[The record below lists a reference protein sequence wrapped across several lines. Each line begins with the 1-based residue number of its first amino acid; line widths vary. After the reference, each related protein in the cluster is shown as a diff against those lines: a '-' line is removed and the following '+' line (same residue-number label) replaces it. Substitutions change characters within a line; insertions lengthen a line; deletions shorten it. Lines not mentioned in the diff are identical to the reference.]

1 MFRSKTTFIV
11 GAGASCEA
19 QLPSGERLKELI
31 GKAIDIRFND
41 HFNRVHTGDPR
52 IVHAFRQKV
61 QDTTGDINPY
71 LRKSWQIRDIVPHA
85 ALSIDNYLDAHQGDE
100 ELELCGKLGIAK
112 CILDAENSSLLR
124 RTEWHRENFSL
135 PGLRDTWYVQF
146 LKLLTENV
154 RVADL
159 DTIFDNI
166 AFVVFNY
173 DRCIE
178 HFLAQGIQ
186 EYYNI
191 DRVRAVAL
199 VKRIP
204 IFHPYGTVGSLPWME
219 DNDKPQTDFGDN
231 ERMDLLSIAGN
242 IKTFSE
248 QMDDEMVLNSLR
260 THVAEAETLVFLGF
274 AFHRQNLELIRPPE
288 PAFTKRIFATVMG
301 VSDSDQDHIKSDLVA
316 TLQIESDDEGNVLQM
331 YRPDDTDA
339 EVVFFNGNCNDLF
352 RNYWRSL
359 SGSA

>member
-1 MFRSKTTFIV
+1 VFRSKTTFIV

-31 GKAIDIRFND
+31 GTAIDIRFND
-41 HFNRVHTGDPR
+41 FGREHTGDPR
-52 IVHAFRQKV
+52 IVQALRQKV
-61 QDTTGDINPY
+61 ADTTRDINPY
-71 LRKSWQIRDIVPHA
+71 LHKARQIRDIVPHA

-100 ELELCGKLGIAK
+100 ALELCGKLGISK
-112 CILDAENSSLLR
+112 CILDAEHRSLLR
-124 RTEWHRENFSL
+124 RTERHRENFSL
-135 PGLRDTWYVQF
+135 PALKDTWYVQF

-154 RVADL
+154 RLADI
-159 DTIFDNI
+159 DSIFDNT
-166 AFVVFNY
+166 AFIIFNY

-178 HFLAQGIQ
+178 QFLSQAIQ

-191 DRVRAVAL
+191 DRQRAVNI

-204 IFHPYGTVGSLPWME
+204 IYHPYGTVGTLPWME
-219 DNDKPQTDFGDN
+219 ERDQPQIAFGDN
-231 ERMDLLSIAGN
+231 EDINLLDIAGN

-248 QMDDEMVLNSLR
+248 QMDDEDALDALR

-274 AFHRQNLELIRPPE
+274 AFHRQNLELIKPPE

-301 VSDSDQDHIKSDLVA
+301 VSESDQDHIKRDLVD
-316 TLQIESDDEGNVLQM
+316 TLQIEPEDDGQIVQA
-331 YRPDDTDA
+331 YRPDGTDA
-339 EVVFFNGNCNDLF
+339 EIVFYNGNCNDLF

-359 SGSA
+359 SGTA

>member
-31 GKAIDIRFND
+31 GRAIDIRFED
-41 HFNRVHTGDPR
+41 FGRQHTGDPL
-52 IVHAFRQKV
+52 IVHALRQKV
-61 QDTTGDINPY
+61 QATTRDINPY
-71 LRKSWQIRDIVPHA
+71 LHKAWQIRDIVPHA

-100 ELELCGKLGIAK
+100 ELELGGKLGIAK
-112 CILDAENSSLLR
+112 CILDAEHSSLLR
-124 RTEWHRENFSL
+124 RTEQHRDNFSL

-154 RVADL
+154 RAADL

-166 AFVVFNY
+166 AFVIFNY

-178 HFLAQGIQ
+178 HFLVQGIQ

-191 DRVRAVAL
+191 TRARAVAL

-219 DNDKPQTDFGDN
+219 DNDKPQAEFGDN

-248 QMDDEMVLNSLR
+248 RMDDEEALNALR
-260 THVAEAETLVFLGF
+260 THIAEAETLVFLGF
-274 AFHRQNLELIRPPE
+274 AFHRQNLALIKPSE

-301 VSDSDQDHIKSDLVA
+301 VSESDQDHIKSDLVE
-316 TLQIESDDEGNVLQM
+316 TLQIEPEDAGELLAM
-331 YRPDDTDA
+331 YRPDGTDA
-339 EVVFFNGNCNDLF
+339 EVVFYNGNCNDLF

>member
-31 GKAIDIRFND
+31 GTAIDIRFSEFGRD
-41 HFNRVHTGDPR
+41 HTGDPR
-52 IVHAFRQKV
+52 IVQALRQKV
-61 QDTTGDINPY
+61 ADTTRDINPY
-71 LRKSWQIRDIVPHA
+71 LHKAWQIRDIVPHA

-112 CILDAENSSLLR
+112 CIIDSEHRSLLR
-124 RTEWHRENFSL
+124 RTERHRENFSL
-135 PGLRDTWYVQF
+135 PSLKDTWYVQF

-154 RVADL
+154 RLVDI
-159 DTIFDNI
+159 DNIFDNI

-178 HFLAQGIQ
+178 QFLAQAIQ

-191 DRVRAVAL
+191 GRQRATNL
-199 VKRIP
+199 VKNIP
-204 IFHPYGTVGSLPWME
+204 IYHPYGTVGTLPWLE
-219 DNDKPQTDFGDN
+219 FRNEPQVAFGDN
-231 ERMDLLSIAGN
+231 ENIDLLSIAGN

-248 QMDDEMVLNSLR
+248 QMDDEEALNALR

-274 AFHRQNLELIRPPE
+274 AFHRQNLQLLKPPE
-288 PAFTKRIFATVMG
+288 RALTKRIFATVMG
-301 VSDSDQDHIKSDLVA
+301 VSESDQDHIKRDLVE
-316 TLQIESDDEGNVLQM
+316 TLRIEPEDDGQIIPM
-331 YRPDDTDA
+331 YHPDGTDA
-339 EVVFFNGNCNDLF
+339 EIVFYNGKCSDLF

-359 SGSA
+359 SGTA

>member
-31 GKAIDIRFND
+31 GTAIDIRFGD
-41 HFNRVHTGDPR
+41 FGREHTGDPR
-52 IVHAFRQKV
+52 IVHALRQKV
-61 QDTTGDINPY
+61 ADTTRDINPY
-71 LRKSWQIRDIVPHA
+71 LQKAWQIRDIVSHA

-100 ELELCGKLGIAK
+100 ELELCGKLSIAK
-112 CILDAENSSLLR
+112 CIIDSEHRSLLR
-124 RTEWHRENFSL
+124 RTERHRENFSL
-135 PGLRDTWYVQF
+135 PGLKDTWYVQF

-154 RVADL
+154 RLTDI
-159 DTIFDNI
+159 DNIFDNI

-178 HFLAQGIQ
+178 QFLAQAIQ

-191 DRVRAVAL
+191 DRQRSINL

-204 IFHPYGTVGSLPWME
+204 IYHPYGTVGTLPWLE
-219 DNDKPQTDFGDN
+219 VRDEPQAAFGDN
-231 ERMDLLSIAGN
+231 ENIDLLSIAGN

-248 QMDDEMVLNSLR
+248 QMDDEEALNALR

-274 AFHRQNLELIRPPE
+274 AFHRQNLELIKPPE

-301 VSDSDQDHIKSDLVA
+301 VSESDQDHIKRDLVE
-316 TLQIESDDEGNVLQM
+316 TLQIEPEDDGQIVQM
-331 YRPDDTDA
+331 YRADGTDA
-339 EVVFFNGNCNDLF
+339 EIVFYNGNCNDLF

-359 SGSA
+359 SGTA